1 MEYAKLVWN
10 QFISFYLNVFEQCE
24 EQVAPMFILIKI
36 LKQTYILF
44 QVLNETKLLFPDFK
58 SLCIR
63 MLTEDISEVI

>member
-36 LKQTYILF
+36 LK
-44 QVLNETKLLFPDFK
+44 
-58 SLCIR
+58 
-63 MLTEDISEVI
+63 